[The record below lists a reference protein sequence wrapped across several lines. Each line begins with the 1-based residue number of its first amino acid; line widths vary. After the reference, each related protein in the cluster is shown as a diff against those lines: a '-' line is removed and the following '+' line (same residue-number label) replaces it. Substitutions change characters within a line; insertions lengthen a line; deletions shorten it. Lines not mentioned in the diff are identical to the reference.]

1 MGGRGGSGSF
11 GFASINAT
19 RSKIANLKK
28 EQLFVF
34 SPSGDLLY
42 KEQGTA
48 QHTGYGDADYKGNIV
63 LHNHPEGVLP
73 VPSLKDIETWQKS
86 GAKAIIIESRDA
98 TFTLSGPHN
107 KGFYETLAYNHNAVR
122 RAVEKQRVRY
132 RPIIRRESIKAC
144 RKPEKQVEEHKQKQQ
159 TVHTPNLQRPLA
171 LSIPLS
177 GRRKRHEKV
186 SFYS

>member
-11 GFASINAT
+11 GFASINAA
-19 RSKIANLKK
+19 RAKIANLKK

-48 QHTGYGDADYKGNIV
+48 QHAGYGDTDYKGNIV

-107 KGFYETLAYNHNAVR
+107 KGFYETLAYNHNYVR
-122 RAVEKQRVRY
+122 RAV
-132 RPIIRRESIKAC
+132 REAA
-144 RKPEKQVEEHKQKQQ
+144 
-159 TVHTPNLQRPLA
+159 N
-171 LSIPLS
+171 
-177 GRRKRHEKV
+177 KV
-186 SFYS
+186 SADYKAGKYKSPQGGQGSEQKSANRSDKQCVCQICKSRWC

>member
-28 EQLFVF
+28 EQLFIF

-63 LHNHPEGVLP
+63 LHNRPEGVLP

-107 KGFYETLAYNHNAVR
+107 KGYYETLAYNHNAVR
-122 RAVEKQRVRY
+122 RAVREAASKVSADYKAGKYKSVQEAREASRRAQTEATNNAYAKFAKAAGVRY
-132 RPIIRRESIKAC
+132 
-144 RKPEKQVEEHKQKQQ
+144 
-159 TVHTPNLQRPLA
+159 
-171 LSIPLS
+171 
-177 GRRKRHEKV
+177 
-186 SFYS
+186 SFKWKKKS

>member
-11 GFASINAT
+11 GFASINAA
-19 RSKIANLKK
+19 RAKIANLKK

-34 SPSGDLLY
+34 APSGDLLY

-48 QHTGYGDADYKGNIV
+48 QHAGYGDTDYKGNIV

-107 KGFYETLAYNHNAVR
+107 KGFYETLAYNHNYVR
-122 RAVEKQRVRY
+122 RAV
-132 RPIIRRESIKAC
+132 REAA
-144 RKPEKQVEEHKQKQQ
+144 
-159 TVHTPNLQRPLA
+159 N
-171 LSIPLS
+171 
-177 GRRKRHEKV
+177 KV
-186 SFYS
+186 SADYKAGKYKSPQEAKAASRKAQTEATNNVYAKFAKAAGVKYAFKWKKKKS